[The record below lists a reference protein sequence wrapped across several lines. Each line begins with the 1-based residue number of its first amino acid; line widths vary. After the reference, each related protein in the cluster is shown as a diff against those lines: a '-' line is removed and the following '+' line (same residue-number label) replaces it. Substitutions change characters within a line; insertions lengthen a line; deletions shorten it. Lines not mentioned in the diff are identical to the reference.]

1 MATSL
6 TYVNHYPVRNQAYRL
21 YFCTVNIGSSST
33 FISIGTNTISVSK
46 DGSAL
51 VTATNAGVGLDTG
64 LLYVDLTATE
74 MDADIVCVIFNGDL
88 NRNDQTFIIKTIPG
102 ELTSIPTSTSDL
114 FSRIVAIFQY
124 LIFKRTVTSSQE
136 KMIKADGSTVLG
148 TGTLSDDGTT
158 FTKGNIS

>member
-1 MATSL
+1 MPTSL

-21 YFCTVNIGSSST
+21 YFCAVNPGSSDA
-33 FISIGTNTISVSK
+33 FVSIGTNTISVSK

-64 LLYVDLTATE
+64 LFYVDLTATE
-74 MDADIVCVIFNGDL
+74 MDADIVCVTFNGDTS
-88 NRNDQTFIIKTIPG
+88 RNDQTFVIKTIPG
-102 ELTSIPTSTSDL
+102 ELSSIPTSTSDL

-124 LIFKRTVTSSQE
+124 LFFKRTVTATQE
-136 KMIKADGSTVLG
+136 KLIKSDGSTVLG